1 MEFSGASF
9 GLISKVIQ
17 FIWIDIEK
25 EIRNLQFYINELDE
39 NEIDEYKNIPVV
51 EELAKMGYLHAQNRL
66 IDFYFDDKTNHNW
79 EKAFYWA
86 DKYYQNTQK
95 YNTSYIDKDNYQRLA
110 ILYYLGIGTTPDIA
124 KTEQILAKY
133 SSLLENSAL
142 DQYNKAIF
150 KDIDHLKM
158 QLVVLKEKE
167 QITDKVA
174 QDKIQQIKEE
184 LQANN
189 GAERFSKQANILL
202 DMASKEQKDENDQ
215 LIQLIVFFV
224 DAKNYFGL
232 SYDMGNQAGCDKYAA
247 LNTK

>member
-51 EELAKMGYLHAQNRL
+51 EELAKMGYLRAQDRL
-66 IDFYFDDKTNHNW
+66 IDFYFDDKDNHNW

-86 DKYYQNTQK
+86 EKYDENTQK
-95 YNTSYIDKDNYQRLA
+95 HNTSYIDKDNYQRLA

-124 KTEQILAKY
+124 KAEKILAEY
-133 SSLLENSAL
+133 IALLENFGL
-142 DQYNKAIF
+142 DQYDKEVF

-158 QLVVLKEKE
+158 QLVARKDKDEIL
-167 QITDKVA
+167 DKVA
-174 QDKIQQIKEE
+174 QNKIQQIREE

-189 GAERFSKQANILL
+189 GAERFFKQANILL
-202 DMASKEQKDENDQ
+202 DMASKEQKNELDQ
-215 LIQLIVFFV
+215 LIQLVIFI

-232 SYDMGNQAGCDKYAA
+232 SCDMGNQVGCDKYAA

>member
-1 MEFSGASF
+1 MRGNNMEFSGASF

-39 NEIDEYKNIPVV
+39 NEIDEYKNIPVL

-66 IDFYFDDKTNHNW
+66 IDFYFDDKDNHNW

-110 ILYYLGIGTTPDIA
+110 ILYYLGIGTTSDIA
-124 KTEQILAKY
+124 KAEQILAKY
-133 SSLLENSAL
+133 SSLLENSVL

-158 QLVVLKEKE
+158 QLVARKDKDEIL
-167 QITDKVA
+167 DKVA
-174 QDKIQQIKEE
+174 QDKIQQIRED

-189 GAERFSKQANILL
+189 GAERFFKQANIFL
-202 DMASKEQKDENDQ
+202 DMDLKY
-215 LIQLIVFFV
+215 
-224 DAKNYFGL
+224 DAKAYFGIAC
-232 SYDMGNQAGCDKYAA
+232 DMGNQSSCDKYAE